1 MNIDNDWNNIF
12 SSIAGF
18 AGVIPNENISLFGNE
33 FPDANIE
40 IDEIIETQ
48 MNYASFQ
55 IGAKNS
61 TWYLNGYT
69 GNTDSSIA
77 VLDSGVNLN
86 HIFLKDRISGW
97 QSFIDDTS
105 ISDNF
110 GHGTL
115 MSSIIAGTG
124 SDLYNSGTPSNV
136 NLYGNYSHLDLF
148 GSDPSPNN
156 FTIKLFSFNT
166 SKINSKIILN
176 SSWNIFKDGIDGFWF
191 ELYCDNILVNSSNN
205 VIPTQRN
212 VIIHQVSESGLGV
225 YDLYIKYH
233 KTNKFPIFSFNSSAL
248 IFPEFYVKN
257 NNHYTGI
264 ANSSKILAYKIVNE
278 TGKGYVSDLIS
289 ALGSIIQNRSKHHI
303 ASTCLSIGTF
313 GDNFEAI
320 NKVIDDV
327 INNGIVVIIAAGNT
341 GVSST
346 QSTLNK
352 LAIANDAIVVGATN
366 DNDQIT
372 SYSGIGEQIDIVAPG
387 GSKLKNHRMVIS
399 ADPKSNSTTSALG
412 TSISTAIVSAAT
424 NILIEAIWGDW
435 SVWENQDP
443 QERVGTI
450 KSILLMTASETDLQR
465 EDDPQTSVNENQYS
479 PTSFSG
485 LLSSIKDEHEGYGR
499 INLQV
504 AIDAMI
510 KYLNINTSISD
521 YLYSSQ
527 ENPLTSHAFA
537 RRVVLKPNKQYLFNI
552 TDKDETGDFDL
563 FLFSNDSKGN
573 GEPIILQTSRKW
585 YSNSNSF
592 YFTPKQN
599 QTESIIVVKAIS
611 GSGTFTLKVSNV
623 NNSYAPQLEIPEISY
638 FGGAKNTTVMGFQE
652 YSGSYHPKNYS
663 IDSYRFYIN
672 YFDNDSTNVPPQE
685 VYVSIIELSR
695 NYSLYQFNVLDSNY
709 TNGALFFSDYL
720 KLPLPMT
727 YHYYFSASDGSYTT
741 RYPELG
747 ELSILIEYPYDSEK
761 FPDFHSFNTGLGNW
775 TYNGT
780 GWGLLKQYNSFDNRA
795 DIYDNNWTSMYFG
808 AFHNY
813 PLSYSYQPNLVT
825 DPYPN
830 GTLFSPLFDLTQ
842 LNENLTTPY
851 AKFGLRTSINSG
863 DLIILQIGLNW
874 TNWITLRIFTN
885 EESEWHAE
893 EFNLT
898 EYIGYFIQFRFI
910 SILDDNSD
918 PVNYKGLMLD
928 CFELTNYTNLYAPHI
943 FFDLSY
949 DISPVNGS
957 KFEKFGFSC
966 EYFDG
971 DKNYPEFVYIEMD
984 GANYSMYN
992 VGGHWNTSLNIKF
1005 ARSLLLGELD
1015 NQTFRFHASDGIYIN
1030 TTEWYNVNNTLF
1042 NFISPIPYQFNLNY
1056 SNKLIGFQFSSE
1068 VMTDYYVVGTPSPKE
1083 STAWFNGDNTWH
1095 SIRRLGQYYIYGGI
1109 GNSFGSLN
1117 QGYGSN
1123 WDAKLIT
1130 YPLYLRDEYNCYLKF
1145 EHEIVLQNDGIS
1157 PEDPDHC
1164 TISVSIDYGENW
1176 IILKE
1181 YYYDDEILS
1190 GNESIDLS
1198 EYRDEIL
1205 MVMFT
1210 INSNDD
1216 PIGLGYGWLL
1226 SDIYIGYDEI
1236 TDFINPNV
1244 YIISPLNQETVGS
1257 LYTIRANL
1265 SDNVNLDSSRIY
1277 IYIDGVLVERQLY
1290 SFDRDTGILEYK
1302 WDTTYYS
1309 DGNHEITVTAF
1320 DKEGNRA
1327 DATISIFVQNGFF
1340 NWRTWGPWVMV
1351 FLSLIIFS
1359 FIIYKIAKK
1368 KRRVKR
1374 EKTRKISSEK
1384 IGLDKIQKMRMVELV
1399 KLEEEMSRPLI
1410 LYCKYCKSWFESNKF
1425 DYICPICEHDQI
1437 YSAYN
1442 CVSCNKWYFKDEP
1455 AEDYY
1460 CKSKTCKNV
1469 RLFRREGEDIK
1480 EVLKNEGIILR
1491 KFERKKNK
1499 FSILD

>member
-1 MNIDNDWNNIF
+1 
-12 SSIAGF
+12 
-18 AGVIPNENISLFGNE
+18 
-33 FPDANIE
+33 
-40 IDEIIETQ
+40 

-55 IGAKNS
+55 TGAKNS

-86 HIFLKDRISGW
+86 HIFLEDKISGW
-97 QSFIDDTS
+97 QSFIDDS
-105 ISDNF
+105 PISDDF

-115 MSSIIAGTG
+115 ISSIIAGTG
-124 SDLYNSGTPSNV
+124 SDLYNSGTPSVV

-148 GSDPSPNN
+148 GSDPIPKN
-156 FTIKLFSFNT
+156 FTIKVFSFNT

-176 SSWNIFKDGIDGFWF
+176 SSWNILKDGIDGFWF
-191 ELYCDNILVNSSNN
+191 ELYCDNILVNSSSN

-248 IFPEFYVKN
+248 IFPEFYVKH

-278 TGKGYVSDLIS
+278 TGEGYVSDLIS
-289 ALGSIIQNRSKHHI
+289 ALGSIIQNKSKHHI
-303 ASTCLSIGTF
+303 VSTCLSIGTF
-313 GDNFEAI
+313 GDNFGAI

-327 INNGIVVIIAAGNT
+327 INNGIVVIIAAGNK
-341 GVSST
+341 GVSGT

-352 LAIANDAIVVGATN
+352 LAITNEAIVVGATN

-372 SYSGIGEQIDIVAPG
+372 SYSGIGEQVDIVAPG
-387 GSKLKNHRMVIS
+387 GSRLKNHRMVIS
-399 ADPKSNSTTSALG
+399 ADPKSNSTTSAFG

-435 SVWENQDP
+435 SVWEIQDP
-443 QERVGTI
+443 QERVGII

-465 EDDPQTSVNENQYS
+465 EDDPQTGDVDESQHS

-504 AIDAMI
+504 AIDALT
-510 KYLNINTSISD
+510 KYLNVNTSISD

-527 ENPLTSHAFA
+527 ENPLAKHAFA

-563 FLFSNDSKGN
+563 FLFSNESKGN

-599 QTESIIVVKAIS
+599 QTESIIVVKVIN
-611 GSGTFTLKVSNV
+611 GYGNFTLKVSNV

-638 FGGAKNTTVMGFQE
+638 FGGSKNTTVMGFQE
-652 YSGSYHPKNYS
+652 YSGGYHPKNYS

-672 YFDNDSTNVPPQE
+672 YFDNDSANVPPQE
-685 VYVSIIELSR
+685 VYVSILELSM
-695 NYSLYQFNVLDSNY
+695 NYSLSQFNVLDNNY
-709 TNGALFFSDYL
+709 TNGALFISDYL
-720 KLPLPMT
+720 KLPVPMT
-727 YHYYFSASDGSYTT
+727 YHYYFIASDGSHKT

-747 ELSILIEYPYDSEK
+747 EFSILIEYPYDYEK
-761 FPDFHSFNTGLGNW
+761 FPYLHSFNTGLGSW
-775 TYNGT
+775 VSNGT
-780 GWGLLKQYNSFDNRA
+780 GWGLLNQYNSVDNRVS
-795 DIYDNNWTSMYFG
+795 IYDNWTSMYFG
-808 AFHNY
+808 AYHNY
-813 PLSYSYQPNLVT
+813 PMNYSYQPDLIT

-874 TNWITLRIFTN
+874 TNWITLRIFTD
-885 EESEWHAE
+885 EESEWHIE

-910 SILDDNSD
+910 SFLDDNFD

-928 CFELTNYTNLYAPHI
+928 CFELTNYINLYAPRI
-943 FFDLSY
+943 YFNLGY
-949 DISPVNGS
+949 DISSVNGS

-966 EYFDG
+966 EYFDR
-971 DKNYPEFVYIEMD
+971 DNSYPEFVYVEMN

-992 VGGHWNTSLNIKF
+992 VFGHWNTSLNVKF
-1005 ARSLLLGELD
+1005 TRSLLLSEI
-1015 NQTFRFHASDGIYIN
+1015 NNHTFRFHASDGIFIN

-1056 SNKLIGFQFSSE
+1056 SNKLIGFQFSSKI
-1068 VMTDYYVVGTPSPKE
+1068 MTDYYVVGTPSPKE

-1095 SIRRLGQYYIYGGI
+1095 SIRRLGHYYIYGGI
-1109 GNSFGSLN
+1109 GNSYGSLN
-1117 QGYGSN
+1117 QGYGPN

-1130 YPLYLRDEYNCYLKF
+1130 YPIYLRGEYNCYLKF
-1145 EHEIVLQNDGIS
+1145 EHEIVLQNEYGVSQENLDSCI
-1157 PEDPDHC
+1157 
-1164 TISVSIDYGENW
+1164 ISVSIDYGENW

-1181 YYYDDEILS
+1181 YYYDDEKLS

-1198 EYRDEIL
+1198 EYRDETV

-1210 INSNDD
+1210 INSNDA

-1226 SDIYIGYDEI
+1226 SDIYIGYDET
-1236 TDFINPNV
+1236 TDFISPNV
-1244 YIISPLNQETVGS
+1244 YIISPLNQETIS
-1257 LYTIRANL
+1257 SIYTIRANL

-1290 SFDRDTGILEYK
+1290 SFDRDIGILEYN

-1309 DGNHEITVTAF
+1309 DGKHEITVTAF
-1320 DKEGNRA
+1320 DKEGNRE
-1327 DATISIFVQNGFF
+1327 DATISIVVQNGFF
-1340 NWRTWGPWVMV
+1340 NWRTWGPWVVV
-1351 FLSLIIFS
+1351 FLSLIIFG

-1368 KRRVKR
+1368 KRRIWK
-1374 EKTRKISSEK
+1374 EKIKKISTEK

-1399 KLEEEMSRPLI
+1399 KSEEERSRPLI
-1410 LYCKYCKSWFESNKF
+1410 LYCKFCKSWFESNKF

-1437 YSAYN
+1437 YAAYN
-1442 CVSCNKWYFKDEP
+1442 CVNCNKWYFKDEP
-1455 AEDYY
+1455 AENYY
-1460 CKSKTCKNV
+1460 CKSKTCKNI
-1469 RLFRREGEDIK
+1469 RLFRRKGEEIKDIL
-1480 EVLKNEGIILR
+1480 ENEGTILR
-1491 KFERKKNK
+1491 KFDRKKKK